1 MFCVCIIWLT
11 ERKVDHL
18 YQWFFWSLFDSD
30 CDAVT
35 ELEDILERGTIPT
48 TEGVKS
54 IGQQLL
60 LLQDQVGHLSHR
72 SQYHVRSKQGT
83 YIPKEA
89 GLPFLFTLVP
99 LYNISDES
107 DESQFQ
113 LCCYEGRLRVWHKLH
128 GLIKHHTYYACSC
141 YLGWFWSIHLSYT
154 EFIIVC
160 VPRSTLNT
168 VHCSKSIDFL

>member
-1 MFCVCIIWLT
+1 MNDYIHMNSAVLLPLTLILASSEAGHSRVHQSCKNRMFCVCIIWLT

-18 YQWFFWSLFDSD
+18 YQCFFLSLFDSD
-30 CDAVT
+30 CDAVS

-107 DESQFQ
+107 D
-113 LCCYEGRLRVWHKLH
+113 
-128 GLIKHHTYYACSC
+128 
-141 YLGWFWSIHLSYT
+141 
-154 EFIIVC
+154 
-160 VPRSTLNT
+160 
-168 VHCSKSIDFL
+168 